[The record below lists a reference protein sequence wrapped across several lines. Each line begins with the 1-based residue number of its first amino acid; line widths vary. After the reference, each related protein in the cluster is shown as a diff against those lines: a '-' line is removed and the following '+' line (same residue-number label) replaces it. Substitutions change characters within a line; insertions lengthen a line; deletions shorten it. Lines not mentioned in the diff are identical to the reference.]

1 MTEKQLTE
9 ACVRLMAAM
18 IASGIEPVRHHD
30 ETDADTLARYA
41 VQYAKALDRE
51 LRKG

>member
-1 MTEKQLTE
+1 MTEGQLIE
-9 ACVRLMAAM
+9 ACVKFMAAM
-18 IASGIEPVRHHD
+18 IAAGVEPNCHRD
-30 ETDADTLARYA
+30 ETDEAALARYA